1 MKLTPFRIY
10 SKVRSTL
17 DKKIF
22 RHHPST
28 APYITGDAF
37 RSISDHVYDEDSCL
51 NPNQVKEGDIVFVK
65 TWLIPSFFKYY
76 HPLIKHSYILLTL
89 NADPVIDETYVQY
102 LDDMIIHWFAQ
113 NPLKLDPRITPLP
126 IGIENKSH
134 HRNGIVF
141 VLKFFGRFIKKE
153 KNKILYGFSV
163 QTNPKARTHALKILK
178 EILVADEIQGFPE
191 PLTYFPLLAK
201 YKFVASP
208 PGNCPD
214 THRGWEALYLKT
226 IPIAPRWYFLEY
238 FVEQGLPIWIIDDWS
253 ELEKYTGEDLA
264 NKYDEMMKNAKWDA
278 LWFDYWKEKIF
289 AVRDAYL
296 KKQEKDK

>member
-1 MKLTPFRIY
+1 MRNITPFRIY
-10 SKVRSTL
+10 SKIRSTI
-17 DKKIF
+17 DQKIF
-22 RHHPST
+22 RRHPVSY
-28 APYITGDAF
+28 PYITGDTF
-37 RSISDHVYDEDSCL
+37 RAIAHHVYDYDIQLSPELVND
-51 NPNQVKEGDIVFVK
+51 GDLVFVR
-65 TWLIPSFFKYY
+65 TWLVPSFFKYY
-76 HPLIKHSYILLTL
+76 HPLIKHPYILLTL
-89 NADPVIDETYVQY
+89 NADPVIDESYIQY
-102 LDDMIIHWFAQ
+102 LDKKIIHWFAQ
-113 NPLKLDPRITPLP
+113 NPLKLDPRITPIPL
-126 IGIENKSH
+126 GIANKSF
-134 HRNGIVF
+134 HRTGIVF
-141 VLKFFGRFIKKE
+141 LFKIFSRFAKV
-153 KNKILYGFSV
+153 KNRILYGFSV

-178 EILVADEIQGFPE
+178 EIPVADEIQGFPE

-253 ELEKYTGEDLA
+253 ELEKYTEEDLA

-296 KKQEKDK
+296 IKQEKDK